1 MSTAIDPD
9 DSGPKG
15 DNSRTDPPDRSTP
28 VQPST
33 RPDRPI
39 TAEATPTIP
48 LPDERDE
55 RLVVPG
61 DGSPVMPIDT
71 RAVVQRQR
79 EQFGGMKIGC
89 CFFGWLAATGMAVLL
104 TALLAATGA
113 ALGLTRAIDV
123 GQATANPNAVGLVGG
138 IVLLVVVFVAYF
150 CGGYVAGRMARFH
163 GARQGVGVWLWAVI
177 IAVVIAILGL
187 IAGTQFDVLARLNG
201 FPRIPLNEGT
211 LTTGGILTAIG
222 VAVVSLAGATVGGL
236 SGMRFHR
243 RVDSVVESAAR

>member
-1 MSTAIDPD
+1 MFAV
-9 DSGPKG
+9 SGCGRPATMG
-15 DNSRTDPPDRSTP
+15 GADNRPAVRSTD
-28 VQPST
+28 PST
-33 RPDRPI
+33 RPNEHEHRSGV
-39 TAEATPTIP
+39 A
-48 LPDERDE
+48 
-55 RLVVPG
+55 VH
-61 DGSPVMPIDT
+61 
-71 RAVVQRQR
+71 RAPP
-79 EQFGGMKIGC
+79 
-89 CFFGWLAATGMAVLL
+89 AARYCPFV
-104 TALLAATGA
+104 ATGA
-113 ALGLTRAIDV
+113 ALGLTRGIDV
-123 GQATANPNAVGLVGG
+123 GQATATPDAGGLVGG

>member
-9 DSGPKG
+9 DSGRER
-15 DNSRTDPPDRSTP
+15 DNVGTDIPDRSKTVEP
-28 VQPST
+28 ATRTERPLPAEPTST
-33 RPDRPI
+33 
-39 TAEATPTIP
+39 P
-48 LPDERDE
+48 LPDERNE

-61 DGSPVMPIDT
+61 EGSPVMPIDT
-71 RAVVQRQR
+71 RAVIQRQR

-113 ALGLTRAIDV
+113 ALGLSRAIDV
-123 GQATANPNAVGLVGG
+123 GRATANANTVGLVGG
-138 IVLLVVVFVAYF
+138 IVLLVVVFVAYYG
-150 CGGYVAGRMARFH
+150 GGYVAGRMARFH
-163 GARQGVGVWLWAVI
+163 GGRQGVGVWLWAVI

-211 LTTGGILTAIG
+211 LTIGGIFTAIG
-222 VAVVSLAGATVGGL
+222 VAVVSLGGAILGGL

-243 RVDSVVESAAR
+243 RVDKLAGSV